1 MLYMFKSDLSN
12 LLAKSNKKA
21 INMNSQWVY
30 KALLIPHF
38 KVRYDLK
45 RWKFAM
51 NPACPLYGTVD
62 TINQDL
68 ILSSCHTARSQRRHR
83 RRHDRELCQ
92 LALEVDERRKEHS
105 AYVPFVKEGQSAQS
119 APGKIEDS
127 ETRTPG
133 CTMLK

>member
-1 MLYMFKSDLSN
+1 
-12 LLAKSNKKA
+12 
-21 INMNSQWVY
+21 
-30 KALLIPHF
+30 
-38 KVRYDLK
+38 
-45 RWKFAM
+45 M

-83 RRHDRELCQ
+83 RRHDRELRQ
-92 LALEVDERRKEHS
+92 LAHHLEVDERRKKHS
-105 AYVPFVKEGQSAQS
+105 AYVPCVKEGQSACVKS
-119 APGKIEDS
+119 LPGKIEDS